1 MGSATVDVFV
11 ETEKQTAAMQ
21 TVDGK
26 EVPFITYRSGEKVI
40 IDKLIFEIGGGGTNS
55 AAAFV
60 KLGFTTAYFGA
71 IGNDSNGDLVVKG
84 LKEHGVD
91 FIGARVDQLTNYS
104 VVLES
109 ALLKDRTILVYKGA
123 SEHLLST
130 TVPRISCKLLY
141 VSSLAGDSF
150 RTALKVMEDRKASG
164 TRIACNPSNYQIEH
178 NREDVIAMLKLSSI
192 VALNREEAVLLVGD
206 GTDRFLC
213 EKLRALGPEIAVV
226 TMGSKGVL
234 VHDGTQCLRAY
245 PIPGL
250 QVRETTGA
258 GDCFASTFSAALQHG
273 QALPDALRWALCNVE
288 NHIQHVG
295 AKAGLLTKSEL
306 QFAVLRDSRP
316 IMFEP

>member
-26 EVPFITYRSGEKVI
+26 EVPFITYRSGEKII

-55 AAAFV
+55 AANFS
-60 KLGFTTAYFGA
+60 KLGFTTAYFGSV
-71 IGNDSNGDLVVKG
+71 GNDSNGDLAIAG
-84 LKEHGVD
+84 LKQHNVD
-91 FIGARVDQLTNYS
+91 FIGARVEQLTNYS
-104 VVLES
+104 VILES

-123 SEHLLST
+123 SEHLLFSV
-130 TVPRISCKLLY
+130 VPRISCKLLY
-141 VSSLAGDSF
+141 VSSLAGESF
-150 RTALKVMEDRKASG
+150 RTALRVMEERKANG

-178 NREDVIAMLKLSSI
+178 NREDVIAMLKLSHI
-192 VALNREEAVLLVGD
+192 VAMNREEAVLLVGD
-206 GTDRFLC
+206 GTDRYLC
-213 EKLRALGPEIAVV
+213 EKPRSIGPEIAVV

-234 VHDGTQCLRAY
+234 VHDGAVCLRAY
-245 PIPGL
+245 PTPNL

-258 GDCFASTFSAALQHG
+258 GDCFAATFAGAIQHG

-316 IMFEP
+316 IMHEP